1 MTLRG
6 LVGLMV
12 LVGDAG
18 AERNKD
24 VDFLEKVGRGG
35 IAGGSRCCELE
46 RVMGEAVAD
55 EVRGVSTPSVVSEE
69 DEEETDDTKPL
80 MLRSNAAWPRLRFSF
95 RARLTALSRQSD
107 S

>member
-6 LVGLMV
+6 LVGLTV

-24 VDFLEKVGRGG
+24 EFLGKVGRGG

-46 RVMGEAVAD
+46 RVMGDAVVDA
-55 EVRGVSTPSVVSEE
+55 VRGVSSPSVVSEDDE
-69 DEEETDDTKPL
+69 DELEDRKPF
-80 MLRSNAAWPRLRFSF
+80 MLRSKAAWPRLRFSF
-95 RARLTALSRQSD
+95 KARLTA
-107 S
+107 